1 MLGFAR
7 GQGADSLPGGVD
19 GPLTKAEVVGALAT
33 VLAPYLGETMARA
46 STRTHCDKLG
56 IRDDEVTAAQIDA
69 LVGKLASGLNVFVGR
84 EKAKGV
90 HDEMKRAMAGLTVP
104 S

>member
-1 MLGFAR
+1 M
-7 GQGADSLPGGVD
+7 D
-19 GPLTKAEVVGALAT
+19 GRLTKAEVVDALAA
-33 VLAPYLGETMARA
+33 VLSPYLGETMARA
-46 STRTHCDKLG
+46 STRSHCDKLG
-56 IRDDEVTAAQIDA
+56 FRDEAVSPADVDA

-90 HDEMKRAMAGLTVP
+90 LDEMKRAMAGRAVP

>member
-1 MLGFAR
+1 MH
-7 GQGADSLPGGVD
+7 
-19 GPLTKAEVVGALAT
+19 GPLTKLQLLDVLTA

-46 STRTHCDKLG
+46 SARTHCEKLG
-56 IRDDEVTAAQIDA
+56 IRDDDVTPEQIEA

-84 EKAKGV
+84 DRAAGV
-90 HDEMKRAMAGLTVP
+90 LGEMKRAVAGQAVP

>member
-1 MLGFAR
+1 
-7 GQGADSLPGGVD
+7 VH
-19 GPLTKAEVVGALAT
+19 GPLTKLQLLDVLAA

-46 STRTHCDKLG
+46 SARTHCDKLG

-69 LVGKLASGLNVFVGR
+69 LIGKLASGLNVFVGR

-90 HDEMKRAMAGLTVP
+90 LEEMKRAVAGLTVP